1 MSPNHPFLRRGEAVR
16 LGGAWDKRSFTCKPA
31 LHLGLWRP
39 LPQCPLSPAQH
50 PPASSASQPGER
62 LCWVHTG
69 KDGGWLVPQAEP
81 EVGWP
86 PRSVD
91 GEWWQESLSSALGDA
106 LRGGMPFVPASSPG
120 KLCTP
125 GWCTAIM
132 SSPGCSPLELSP
144 QPCANQDPGC
154 SFEAGGHHAQAQLL
168 GTTQLQRSPKAARA
182 SPSPPQAIAPSR
194 AAKAAHFA
202 SQQLVLCCSAAP
214 VPPSPPSL
222 SSSAAAQICAGLQP
236 PSLLALGLYPS
247 HPPAPCCSLCLSAA

>member
-1 MSPNHPFLRRGEAVR
+1 MWQLPRLFMSPWGYPLEVPMSPNHPFLRRGEAVS
-16 LGGAWDKRSFTCKPA
+16 LGGAWDKWSFTCKPA

-69 KDGGWLVPQAEP
+69 KDGGWLVPRAEP

-91 GEWWQESLSSALGDA
+91 GEWWQKSLSSALGDA
-106 LRGGMPFVPASSPG
+106 LQGGMPFVPASSPG

-144 QPCANQDPGC
+144 QPHANQDPGC
-154 SFEAGGHHAQAQLL
+154 SFEAGGHHALHCP
-168 GTTQLQRSPKAARA
+168 R
-182 SPSPPQAIAPSR
+182 
-194 AAKAAHFA
+194 
-202 SQQLVLCCSAAP
+202 SAAGDHP
-214 VPPSPPSL
+214 APKEPQGSKGQSL
-222 SSSAAAQICAGLQP
+222 TT
-236 PSLLALGLYPS
+236 PS
-247 HPPAPCCSLCLSAA
+247 HCSLQGS